1 MSKEDTNDNQLNNL
15 QLAWHGPDEPSAF
28 AEMSAKPA
36 ESWAWQ
42 VQCDQV

>member
-28 AEMSAKPA
+28 AEMSAKQETVMGMA
-36 ESWAWQ
+36 AARLG
-42 VQCDQV
+42 